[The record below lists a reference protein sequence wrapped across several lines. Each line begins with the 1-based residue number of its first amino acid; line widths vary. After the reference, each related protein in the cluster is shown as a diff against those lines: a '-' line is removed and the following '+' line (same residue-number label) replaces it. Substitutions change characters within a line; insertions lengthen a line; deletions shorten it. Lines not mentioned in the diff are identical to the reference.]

1 MSDDILTTTQTARLL
16 GVSVR
21 TAQLLIEGGSLPSWK
36 TPGGHR
42 RVYRRD
48 VEAIIAG
55 NPATTERPSAIVVV
69 LAGGALREE
78 IESAASSFPE
88 FTLVFAANRSAA
100 LLAIGERK
108 PAALILGG
116 SDPALLAGF
125 VGTIADE
132 TDLAADHVI
141 LITKDGLPRDMEVAG
156 VKVVTSGREA
166 AAAMRELLSDPPQVL
181 EAANNL
187 PYPVALNEQQRL
199 VALERSGL
207 IDSPP
212 EETFDRIAWL
222 AANNLDVPIAL
233 VTLLTPTRQFFKA
246 RIGLDMT
253 DTPRSWA
260 FCNYTIMQNHV
271 FAVEDLSQDPRFDKN
286 PAVACDGGFR
296 FYAGAPIR
304 DDRGFAV
311 GSLCII
317 DVTARRLNQRQT
329 ETLAALAHLGGVE
342 LRLREAKRQLQDARR
357 QIGRSNPKR
366 EAEKLV
372 PPPGR

>member
-141 LITKDGLPRDMEVAG
+141 LITKDGLPREMEVTG

-166 AAAMRELLSDPPQVL
+166 AAAMRELLSDPPQVH

-222 AANNLDVPIAL
+222 AANNLDAPIAL

>member
-132 TDLAADHVI
+132 TELAADHVI

-222 AANNLDVPIAL
+222 AANNLDAPIAL

-271 FAVEDLSQDPRFDKN
+271 FAVEDLSQDPRFEKN

>member
-1 MSDDILTTTQTARLL
+1 MSDDILTTTQAARLL

-55 NPATTERPSAIVVV
+55 NPATTERPSAILVV

-88 FTLVFAANRSAA
+88 FTIVFAANRSAA

-125 VGTIADE
+125 VATIADE

-141 LITKDGLPRDMEVAG
+141 LITKDGLPREMEVAG

-166 AAAMRELLSDPPQVL
+166 VAAMRELLSDPPQVL

-207 IDSPP
+207 IDSAP

-222 AANNLDVPIAL
+222 AANNLEAPIAL

-271 FAVEDLSQDPRFDKN
+271 FAVEDLSQDPRFEKN

-304 DDRGFAV
+304 DDMGFAV

-317 DVTARRLNQRQT
+317 DLTARRLNQRQT

-342 LRLREAKRQLQDARR
+342 LRLREAKRQLQDPKR

-366 EAEKLV
+366 EAGTPV

>member
-88 FTLVFAANRSAA
+88 FTIVFAANRSAA

-116 SDPALLAGF
+116 SDPALLADF

-141 LITKDGLPRDMEVAG
+141 LITKDGLPREMEVAG
-156 VKVVTSGREA
+156 VKVVTSGRDA
-166 AAAMRELLSDPPQVL
+166 TAAMRELLSDPPQVH

-207 IDSPP
+207 IDSAP

-222 AANNLDVPIAL
+222 AANNLDAPIAL

-246 RIGLDMT
+246 RIGLDMS

-271 FAVEDLSQDPRFDKN
+271 FAVEDLSQDPRFEKN

-317 DVTARRLNQRQT
+317 DVTARSLNQRQT

-342 LRLREAKRQLQDARR
+342 LRLREAKRQLQDAKR
-357 QIGRSNPKR
+357 QIGRSKPKR
-366 EAEKLV
+366 EAGTPV

>member
-125 VGTIADE
+125 VATIADE

-141 LITKDGLPRDMEVAG
+141 LITKDGLPREMEVAG
-156 VKVVTSGREA
+156 VKVVTSGRDA
-166 AAAMRELLSDPPQVL
+166 TAAMRELLSDPPQVH
-181 EAANNL
+181 EAANNH

-207 IDSPP
+207 IYSAP

-222 AANNLDVPIAL
+222 AANNLDAPIAL

-246 RIGLDMT
+246 RIGLDMS

-271 FAVEDLSQDPRFDKN
+271 FAVEDLSQDPRFEKN